1 MLMAKAV
8 GLPPKDVNYVSYD
21 GGGELLASVLGGKVA
36 FGVSGLGEYAD
47 QIDAGELRVLAVTAG
62 ERVPGVDAPT
72 LKESGVDVEFT
83 NWRGMVA
90 PPGLDD
96 QGRRELIDAF
106 SRLHD
111 SPEWKDALTRNG
123 WADAFVTGDA
133 FGTFLADENT
143 RVAGVLRE
151 LGLTS

>member
-1 MLMAKAV
+1 
-8 GLPPKDVNYVSYD
+8 
-21 GGGELLASVLGGKVA
+21 
-36 FGVSGLGEYAD
+36 
-47 QIDAGELRVLAVTAG
+47 
-62 ERVPGVDAPT
+62 
-72 LKESGVDVEFT
+72 VDVEFT

>member
-1 MLMAKAV
+1 MLMAKAA

-21 GGGELLASVLGGKVA
+21 GGGELLAAVLGGKVA

-62 ERVPGVDAPT
+62 EPVPGVDAPT
-72 LKESGVDVEFT
+72 LRQAGLDVEFS
-83 NWRGMVA
+83 NWRGIVA
-90 PPGLDD
+90 PPGLSAE
-96 QGRRELIDAF
+96 GRAELEAAFDAL
-106 SRLHD
+106 RR
-111 SPEWKDALTRNG
+111 SPEWADALERNG
-123 WADAFVTGDA
+123 WTDAYQPGPEFGA
-133 FGTFLADENT
+133 FLEDENE